1 MRRRDLLLLLT
12 LALAVRTAFV
22 AWAPGVAVG
31 DGLFYDMHA
40 RALLAGHGYVNPDG
54 SPGIRWMPGWPGL
67 LAFLYAIFGATPKVG
82 MFANAVL
89 GAATCGLLAALG
101 ARLFDARTGVIAGLF
116 YAVWPGVVYYSATL
130 MTETLFGFLLVSTL
144 LLLAIAGEARPQRDL
159 WFAATGLAFGACA
172 WVKSEPLVFTPA
184 LLLFLW
190 VVRTS
195 PVAFARSSLV
205 TLLVTAAL
213 LAPWTIRN
221 QRAFDR
227 FLPTTANGGAVV
239 FLGNHAGASGG
250 NDFGFARAY
259 ARLRGGDDDA
269 ASLLARNSAGWR
281 DAFAFARD
289 HPGDELT
296 LMARKLALTYGGDSD
311 AADLIRG
318 FGAIDAWHLSSTVW
332 RSLVLAA
339 DAWWFALLALAV
351 YGLTG
356 LRRWRR
362 KTRFLLLGLI
372 ASWTALHLVFL
383 GGPRFRVPEAP
394 AFALFAAAGAD
405 RLLRRRAVPSR

>member
-1 MRRRDLLLLLT
+1 MRRRDLLILFG
-12 LALAVRTAFV
+12 LALAVRIVFV
-22 AWAPGVAVG
+22 AWAPGLAVG
-31 DGLFYDMHA
+31 DGLFYDLHA
-40 RALLAGHGYVNPDG
+40 RALLEGHGYVNADG

-67 LAFLYAIFGATPKVG
+67 LALLYAIFGATPKVG
-82 MFANAVL
+82 MFANAVF

-101 ARLFDARTGVIAGLF
+101 ARLFDRRTGTLAGLF
-116 YAVWPGVVYYSATL
+116 AAVWPGLVYYSATL
-130 MTETLFGFLLVSTL
+130 MTETLFGFLLVSML
-144 LLLAIAGEARPQRDL
+144 LLLVIAVQARPQGDAG
-159 WFAATGLAFGACA
+159 FAAAGLAFGTCA
-172 WVKSEPLVFTPA
+172 WVKSEPLIFAPA

-190 VVRTS
+190 VARTS
-195 PVAFARSSLV
+195 TAAFVRSSLI

-259 ARLRGGDDDA
+259 AKRHGGADDA
-269 ASLLARNSAGWR
+269 ASLLARNGAGWR

-289 HPGDELT
+289 HPEEELT
-296 LMARKLALTYGGDSD
+296 LMARKLALTYRGDSD

-318 FGAIDAWHLSSTVW
+318 FGAIDDWHLSWTTW
-332 RSLVLAA
+332 RRLVLVA
-339 DAWWFALLALAV
+339 DAWWFALLALV
-351 YGLTG
+351 VFGLTG
-356 LRRWRR
+356 LRRWRIE
-362 KTRFLLLGLI
+362 TRVLLLGLI

-394 AFALFAAAGAD
+394 AFALFAAVGAD
-405 RLLRRRAVPSR
+405 RLLRLRARPR